1 MKILSAMRLPALLL
15 ALFGTPVGAE
25 DLTHSDRKALLERL
39 EMIRKE
45 SATNVDARFRT
56 AISAFRGAM
65 TSGAAAMDLY
75 LKCEE
80 MVNFKEMQKKNVDF
94 REWKRKNTEKL
105 SDKGFREALRQQLHW
120 LVLTLEAASED
131 ADRDRLAVEAGKAL
145 DSIVSGAEDYSE
157 YRAVLQQDITSSV
170 FARAYDINGVKVE
183 NWPLSPV
190 PFAAIYEQVILPQFR
205 RPDRLAS
212 LKSAWTKRMMQESA
226 LLDAWSGRPGRK
238 KKSGTRSPAYEKFV
252 SQTLPKLQWES
263 EVDLFSNGDEQ
274 GAARRMVDHIDKN
287 ITHDAAPKWID
298 DFTALIQG
306 NIEAGTKTP

>member
-15 ALFGTPVGAE
+15 ALFGSPVVAE
-25 DLTHSDRKALLERL
+25 DLTHSDREALLERL
-39 EMIRKE
+39 EIIRKE
-45 SATNVDARFRT
+45 SATNIDARFLT

-80 MVNFKEMQKKNVDF
+80 MVNFEEMQKKNVDF
-94 REWKRKNTEKL
+94 REWKRKNTDKL
-105 SDKGFREALRQQLHW
+105 SDKGFREALRQQLRW

-131 ADRDRLAVEAGKAL
+131 ADRDRLAVEAGKVL
-145 DSIVSGAEDYSE
+145 DSIVSDAEDYSE
-157 YRAVLQQDITSSV
+157 YRAVLQQGVTSSV
-170 FARAYDINGVKVE
+170 FARAYDVNGVTVE
-183 NWPLSPV
+183 NWALSPV
-190 PFAAIYEQVILPQFR
+190 PVAAIYEQVILPQLR

-212 LKSAWTKRMMQESA
+212 LQSAWAKRMVQEST
-226 LLDAWSGRPGRK
+226 LLDAWSGRPGGKR
-238 KKSGTRSPAYEKFV
+238 KSGTRSPAYEKFI

-274 GAARRMVDHIDKN
+274 AAALRMVDHIKRN
-287 ITHDAAPKWID
+287 MSHDAAPKWID

-306 NIEAGTKTP
+306 NIEAGTETP